1 MVGVR
6 TKQIQESF
14 LGMYHFF
21 QVYLTGLLYVLF
33 INWALGK
40 PACKLMQYCSLLAIS
55 VVILD

>member
-33 INWALGK
+33 IN
-40 PACKLMQYCSLLAIS
+40 
-55 VVILD
+55 